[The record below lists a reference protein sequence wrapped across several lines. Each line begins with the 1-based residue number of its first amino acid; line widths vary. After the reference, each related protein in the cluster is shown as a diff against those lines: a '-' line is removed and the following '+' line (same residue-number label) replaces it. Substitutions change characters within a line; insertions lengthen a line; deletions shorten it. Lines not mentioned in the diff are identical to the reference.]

1 MTPLLLGLAIG
12 IGAPAVKD
20 PPKKDPPSIVGEW
33 VPQSAVIGGKND
45 PPPAGTTFEFTK
57 DGKAIMKEPGSKGD
71 EMNYSVDL
79 KKDPMEIDL
88 KESAGMKE
96 MVMPGILKIDG
107 DTLTICIAMVGERPK
122 TFASPANS
130 NNMLI
135 TMKRAKKD

>member
-33 VPQSAVIGGKND
+33 VPESAVIGGKND
-45 PPPAGTTFEFTK
+45 PPPAGSTFEFTK

-71 EMNYSVDL
+71 EMKYTIDT

-96 MVMPGILKIDG
+96 MVMPGIFKIDG
-107 DTLTICIAMVGERPK
+107 DTLVICIAFGGDRPK

-130 NNMLI
+130 TNILL
-135 TMKRAKKD
+135 TLKRAKKD

>member
-1 MTPLLLGLAIG
+1 MTPLLLGLAVT

-33 VPQSAVIGGKND
+33 VPQSAVIAGKND
-45 PPPAGTTFEFTK
+45 PLPAGATFEFTK

-71 EMNYSVDL
+71 EMNYSIDL

-96 MVMPGILKIDG
+96 MVMPGILKLDG
-107 DTLTICIAMVGERPK
+107 
-122 TFASPANS
+122 
-130 NNMLI
+130 
-135 TMKRAKKD
+135 